1 MKIDIKDL
9 ILRLLPV
16 ILPFIIGNI
25 PVEKVVEEVKEKLVD
40 ALGEEAFLLV
50 TTAIS
55 ELLENIAIELKK

>member
-40 ALGEEAFLLV
+40 ALGEEASLLV